1 MIAIVLIIVVVCVGI
16 GILSFYGSGSL
27 NNNNNNNN
35 STNEEEYPESSE
47 YIGKEKAIEIFN
59 NRDPSNTIELSVT
72 AGSVLP
78 EREDIINFKATEA
91 KLIKNEDGIIV
102 YKLTLKSKSS
112 EGKGNY
118 YAFVDAKT
126 GKILG
131 RTYVNTN
138 FSLTMIKM

>member
-1 MIAIVLIIVVVCVGI
+1 MKNKTMIAIVLIIVVVCVGI

-78 EREDIINFKATEA
+78 EREDIIIKISINKINKYFN
-91 KLIKNEDGIIV
+91 LIIH
-102 YKLTLKSKSS
+102 
-112 EGKGNY
+112 
-118 YAFVDAKT
+118 
-126 GKILG
+126 
-131 RTYVNTN
+131 
-138 FSLTMIKM
+138 